1 MSNLSFKAIS
11 PVFGAVVEGFDVDNV
26 PASDGVLLND
36 ALDRFGVLVFPSL
49 ELAESQ
55 QLEMAKV
62 FGEPSKRS
70 RPSADRAE
78 RSPYADFMGLVTNVR
93 KDGVPIGS
101 LPDGEMWLHHD
112 GCFIDEPYRATI
124 LYAVEVTSV
133 GGETR
138 FVDMRAVF
146 RSLSEDLVSRI
157 KYLRGT
163 HSFDYRNIAA
173 RPSRGS
179 SSDITKSATHPSV
192 IMHPNSNEPALYL
205 NPLCTVRLDGE
216 GSNPSDNE
224 NLLDLLFEAIDQST
238 ATFSHRWTKGDL
250 VIWDNWSTCHARND
264 FPAGET
270 RMLRRNII
278 KGQTL
283 DAYFK

>member
-26 PASDGVLLND
+26 PASDGALLNE
-36 ALDRFGVLVFPSL
+36 ALDRFGVLVFPGL

-179 SSDITKSATHPSV
+179 SSDNTKSATHPSV

-224 NLLDLLFEAIDQST
+224 NLLDLLFEAIDQSM

>member
-11 PVFGAVVEGFDVDNV
+11 PVFGAVVEGFDVDDV
-26 PASDGVLLND
+26 SASDEPLLND
-36 ALDRFGVLVFPSL
+36 ALDRFGVLVFSGL

-62 FGEPSKRS
+62 FGEPSRRS
-70 RPSADRAE
+70 RPPANRAE

-93 KDGVPIGS
+93 KGGIPIGS

-146 RSLSEDLVSRI
+146 RSLPEDLVSRI

-163 HSFDYRNIAA
+163 HFFDYRNIAGRPFQ
-173 RPSRGS
+173 RPSRE
-179 SSDITKSATHPSV
+179 IAKSATHPSV
-192 IMHPNSNEPALYL
+192 IRHPNSQEPALYL
-205 NPLCTVRLDGE
+205 NPLCTVCLDGE
-216 GSNPSDNE
+216 GSDPSDNE
-224 NLLDLLFEAIDQST
+224 NLLDLLFDAIDQTT

>member
-1 MSNLSFKAIS
+1 MSNLSFKTIS
-11 PVFGAVVEGFDVDNV
+11 PVFGAVVEGFDVDDV
-26 PASDGVLLND
+26 PTSDEPLLNN
-36 ALDRFGVLVFPSL
+36 ALDRFGVLVFPGL

-62 FGEPSKRS
+62 FGEPSRRS
-70 RPSADRAE
+70 RPPANRAE
-78 RSPYADFMGLVTNVR
+78 RSSYADFMGLVTNVR

-138 FVDMRAVF
+138 FIDMRAVF
-146 RSLSEDLVSRI
+146 RSLPEDLVSRI

-163 HSFDYRNIAA
+163 HFFDYRNIAG
-173 RPSRGS
+173 RPFQGLSRE
-179 SSDITKSATHPSV
+179 IAMSATHPCV
-192 IMHPNSNEPALYL
+192 IRHPNSQEPALYL
-205 NPLCTVRLDGE
+205 NPLCTVCLDGE
-216 GSNPSDNE
+216 GSDPSDNE
-224 NLLDLLFEAIDQST
+224 NLLDLLFDAIDQTT

-270 RMLRRNII
+270 RMLRRNVI

>member
-1 MSNLSFKAIS
+1 MSNLRFKAIS
-11 PVFGAVVEGFDVDNV
+11 PVFGAVVEGFDVDDV
-26 PASDGVLLND
+26 SSSDGALLND
-36 ALDRFGVLVFPSL
+36 ALDRFGVLVFPGL

>member
-11 PVFGAVVEGFDVDNV
+11 PVFGAVVEGFDVDDV
-26 PASDGVLLND
+26 PATDEPLLND
-36 ALDRFGVLVFPSL
+36 ALDRFGVLVFPGL

-55 QLEMAKV
+55 QLEMAKI
-62 FGEPSKRS
+62 FGEPSRRS
-70 RPSADRAE
+70 RPPANRAE
-78 RSPYADFMGLVTNVR
+78 RSPHADFMGLVTNLR

-146 RSLSEDLVSRI
+146 RSLPEDLVSRI
-157 KYLRGT
+157 KHLRGT
-163 HSFDYRNIAA
+163 HSFDYRNIAG
-173 RPSRGS
+173 RPLQGPFSV
-179 SSDITKSATHPSV
+179 IAKSAKHPSV
-192 IMHPNSNEPALYL
+192 IRHPKSQEPALYL
-205 NPLCTVRLDGE
+205 NPLCTICLDGE
-216 GSNPSDNE
+216 GSGPSDNE
-224 NLLDLLFEAIDQST
+224 NLLDLLFDAIDQST

>member
-1 MSNLSFKAIS
+1 MSNLRFKAIS
-11 PVFGAVVEGFDVDNV
+11 PVFGAVVEGFDVDDV
-26 PASDGVLLND
+26 PASDRALLND
-36 ALDRFGVLVFPSL
+36 ALDRFGVLVFPGL

-55 QLEMAKV
+55 QLDMAKV
-62 FGEPSKRS
+62 FGEPSRRS

-173 RPSRGS
+173 RPSQGS
-179 SSDITKSATHPSV
+179 PSDITKSATHPSV
-192 IMHPNSNEPALYL
+192 IRHPNSREPALYL
-205 NPLCTVRLDGE
+205 NPLCTVCLDGE
-216 GSNPSDNE
+216 GLNPSDNE
-224 NLLDLLFEAIDQST
+224 NLLDLLFDAIDQST

>member
-1 MSNLSFKAIS
+1 MTSLSFKPIA
-11 PVFGAVVEGFDVDNV
+11 PEFGAVVEGYEADNV
-26 PASDGVLLND
+26 SPSDTALLNET
-36 ALDRFGVLVFPSL
+36 LDRFGVLVFPGLDLS
-49 ELAESQ
+49 EPQ
-55 QLEMAKV
+55 QLGMAKL

-70 RPSADRAE
+70 RPSSDRAE
-78 RSPYADFMGLVTNVR
+78 RSPYADYMGLVTNVR

-124 LYAVEVTSV
+124 LYALEVTSV

-146 RSLSEDLVSRI
+146 RSLPDVMVSRL
-157 KYLRGT
+157 KHLNGT
-163 HSFDYRNIAA
+163 HSFDYRNIAG
-173 RPSRGS
+173 RPIQNGS
-179 SSDITKSATHPSV
+179 NGLAKCATHPSV
-192 IMHPNSNEPALYL
+192 IRHPYSAEPALYL
-205 NPLCTVRLDGE
+205 NPLCTVGLEGDG
-216 GSNPSDNE
+216 SDFSANE
-224 NLLDLLFEAIDQST
+224 ELMDHLFSVIEQSG
-238 ATFSHRWTKGDL
+238 ATFSHRWTRGDL

-278 KGQTL
+278 KGQKL

>member
-26 PASDGVLLND
+26 LVSDGALLNE
-36 ALDRFGVLVFPSL
+36 ALDRFGVLVFPGL

-124 LYAVEVTSV
+124 LYALEVTSV

-157 KYLRGT
+157 KYLQGT

-224 NLLDLLFEAIDQST
+224 NLLDLLFEAIDQSM

>member
-1 MSNLSFKAIS
+1 MSLIGFRAIS
-11 PVFGAVVEGFDVDNV
+11 PVFGAIAEGFDVKDV
-26 PASDGVLLND
+26 PTSVKLALND
-36 ALDRFGVLVFPSL
+36 ALDRFGVLVFPNL
-49 ELAESQ
+49 ELTESQ

-78 RSPYADFMGLVTNVR
+78 QSPYADYMGLVTNVR
-93 KDGVPIGS
+93 RDGVPIGS

-124 LYAVEVTSV
+124 LYALEVTSV

-146 RSLSEDLVSRI
+146 RSLPEDLVGRISRL
-157 KYLRGT
+157 KGT
-163 HSFDYRNIAA
+163 HSFDYRNIAE
-173 RPSRGS
+173 RPIQGS
-179 SSDITKSATHPSV
+179 SNGLAKSATHPSV
-192 IMHPNSNEPALYL
+192 IRHPNSQEPALYL
-205 NPLCTVRLDGE
+205 NPLCTISLDGDE
-216 GSNPSDNE
+216 SDHSDNE
-224 NLLDLLFEAIDQST
+224 SLLGTLFDAIDQSV

>member
-11 PVFGAVVEGFDVDNV
+11 PVFGAVVEGFDVDDV
-26 PASDGVLLND
+26 SPSDGALLND
-36 ALDRFGVLVFPSL
+36 ALDRFGVLVFPGL

>member
-1 MSNLSFKAIS
+1 MSGIKFKAIS
-11 PVFGAVVEGFDVDNV
+11 PVFGAIVDDFDVDDV
-26 PASDGVLLND
+26 QASDKPVLND
-36 ALDRFGVLVFPSL
+36 ALDRFGVLVFPDL
-49 ELAESQ
+49 ELTESQ
-55 QLEMAKV
+55 QLELAKV

-70 RPSADRAE
+70 RPAADRVE
-78 RSPYADFMGLVTNVR
+78 RSRYADYMGLVTNVR

-124 LYAVEVTSV
+124 LYALEVTSV

-146 RSLSEDLVSRI
+146 RSLPEDLISRI
-157 KYLRGT
+157 KHLRGT
-163 HSFDYRNIAA
+163 HSFDYRNIAE
-173 RPSRGS
+173 RPTHATANGLA
-179 SSDITKSATHPSV
+179 KSAAHPSV
-192 IMHPNSNEPALYL
+192 IRHPNSQGPALYL
-205 NPLCTVRLDGE
+205 NPLCTIGLEGE

-224 NLLDLLFEAIDQST
+224 SLLDQLFDAIDQSE
-238 ATFSHRWTKGDL
+238 ATFSHRWAKGDL

-278 KGQTL
+278 KGQKL

>member
-1 MSNLSFKAIS
+1 MSSINFRAIS
-11 PVFGAVVEGFDVDNV
+11 PAFGAIVDGFHVDDVQ
-26 PASDGVLLND
+26 ASDKPVLNS
-36 ALDRFGVLVFPSL
+36 ALDRFGVLVFPDL
-49 ELAESQ
+49 NLTESQ
-55 QLEMAKV
+55 QLELAKV

-70 RPSADRAE
+70 RPAADRAE
-78 RSPYADFMGLVTNVR
+78 RSPYADYMGLVTNVR

-124 LYAVEVTSV
+124 LYALEVTSV

-146 RSLSEDLVSRI
+146 CSLPEDLISRI

-163 HSFDYRNIAA
+163 HSFDYRNIAG
-173 RPSRGS
+173 RPTQVTVNGLE
-179 SSDITKSATHPSV
+179 KSATHPSV
-192 IMHPNSNEPALYL
+192 IRHPNSREPALYV
-205 NPLCTVRLDGE
+205 NPLCTTGLEGD
-216 GSNPSDNE
+216 GSNLSDNE
-224 NLLDLLFEAIDQST
+224 RLLDLLFDAIDQSE
-238 ATFSHRWTKGDL
+238 ATFSHRWATGDL

-278 KGQTL
+278 KGQKL
-283 DAYFK
+283 DAFFN

>member
-11 PVFGAVVEGFDVDNV
+11 PVFGAVVEGFEVDNV
-26 PASDGVLLND
+26 PASDGALLND
-36 ALDRFGVLVFPSL
+36 ALDRFGVLVFPGL

-78 RSPYADFMGLVTNVR
+78 HSPYADFMGLVTNVR

-163 HSFDYRNIAA
+163 HTFDYRNIAA
-173 RPSRGS
+173 RPSQGS
-179 SSDITKSATHPSV
+179 PSDITKSATHPSV
-192 IMHPNSNEPALYL
+192 IRHPNSREPALYL
-205 NPLCTVRLDGE
+205 NPLCTVCLDGE
-216 GSNPSDNE
+216 GLNPSDNE
-224 NLLDLLFEAIDQST
+224 NLLDLLFDAIDQST
-238 ATFSHRWTKGDL
+238 ATFSHRWKKGDL

>member
-26 PASDGVLLND
+26 LVSDGALLNE
-36 ALDRFGVLVFPSL
+36 ALDRFGVLVFPGL

-157 KYLRGT
+157 KYLQGT

-224 NLLDLLFEAIDQST
+224 NLLDLLFEAIDQSM

>member
-1 MSNLSFKAIS
+1 MSDLSFKAIS
-11 PVFGAVVEGFDVDNV
+11 PVFGAVVEGFDVDDV
-26 PASDGVLLND
+26 PASDEALLND
-36 ALDRFGVLVFPSL
+36 ALDRFGVLVFPGL

-124 LYAVEVTSV
+124 LYAIEVTSV

-146 RSLSEDLVSRI
+146 RSLSEDLVTRI

>member
-1 MSNLSFKAIS
+1 MSRIKFKAIS
-11 PVFGAVVEGFDVDNV
+11 PVFGAIVEGFDVDAL
-26 PASDGVLLND
+26 PASDRLVLND
-36 ALDRFGVLVFPSL
+36 ALDSFGVLVFPDL
-49 ELAESQ
+49 ELNESQ
-55 QLEMAKV
+55 QLEMAKI

-70 RPSADRAE
+70 RPMADRAE
-78 RSPYADFMGLVTNVR
+78 SFPLADYMGLVTNVR

-124 LYAVEVTSV
+124 LYALEVTSV

-146 RSLSEDLVSRI
+146 RSLPEDLISRI
-157 KYLRGT
+157 KYLSGI
-163 HSFDYRNIAA
+163 HSFDYRNIAE
-173 RPSRGS
+173 RPTYG
-179 SSDITKSATHPSV
+179 TLNGLAKSATHPCV
-192 IMHPNSNEPALYL
+192 IRHPNSQGPALYL
-205 NPLCTVRLDGE
+205 NPLCTIRLAGD

-224 NLLDLLFEAIDQST
+224 SLLDLLFDAIGQSE
-238 ATFSHRWTKGDL
+238 ATFSHRWAKGDL

-278 KGQTL
+278 KGQKL

>member
-11 PVFGAVVEGFDVDNV
+11 PVFGAVVEGFDVDDV
-26 PASDGVLLND
+26 PASDELLLND
-36 ALDRFGVLVFPSL
+36 ALDRFGVLVFPGL

-62 FGEPSKRS
+62 FGEPSRRS
-70 RPSADRAE
+70 RPPADRAE

-112 GCFIDEPYRATI
+112 GCFLDEPYRATI

-173 RPSRGS
+173 RPSQGS
-179 SSDITKSATHPSV
+179 SSIITNSATHPSV
-192 IMHPNSNEPALYL
+192 IRHPNSNEPALYL
-205 NPLCTVRLDGE
+205 NPLCTVGLDGE
-216 GSNPSDNE
+216 GSNRSDNE
-224 NLLDLLFEAIDQST
+224 NLLELLFD
-238 ATFSHRWTKGDL
+238 
-250 VIWDNWSTCHARND
+250 
-264 FPAGET
+264 
-270 RMLRRNII
+270 
-278 KGQTL
+278 
-283 DAYFK
+283 

>member
-1 MSNLSFKAIS
+1 
-11 PVFGAVVEGFDVDNV
+11 
-26 PASDGVLLND
+26 
-36 ALDRFGVLVFPSL
+36 
-49 ELAESQ
+49 
-55 QLEMAKV
+55 
-62 FGEPSKRS
+62 
-70 RPSADRAE
+70 
-78 RSPYADFMGLVTNVR
+78 
-93 KDGVPIGS
+93 
-101 LPDGEMWLHHD
+101 
-112 GCFIDEPYRATI
+112 
-124 LYAVEVTSV
+124 
-133 GGETR
+133 
-138 FVDMRAVF
+138 MRAVF

-179 SSDITKSATHPSV
+179 SSDNTKSATHPSV

-264 FPAGET
+264 FPVGET

>member
-11 PVFGAVVEGFDVDNV
+11 PVFGAVVEGFDVDDV
-26 PASDGVLLND
+26 SPSDGALLND
-36 ALDRFGVLVFPSL
+36 ALDRFGVLVFPGL

-93 KDGVPIGS
+93 KDDVPIGS

-157 KYLRGT
+157 KYLSGT

>member
-1 MSNLSFKAIS
+1 MSCIKFRAIS
-11 PVFGAVVEGFDVDNV
+11 PAFGAIVDGFHVDDVQ
-26 PASDGVLLND
+26 ASDKPVLND
-36 ALDRFGVLVFPSL
+36 ALDRFGVLVFPDL
-49 ELAESQ
+49 DLTESQ
-55 QLEMAKV
+55 QLELAKV

-70 RPSADRAE
+70 RPAADRAE
-78 RSPYADFMGLVTNVR
+78 RSPYADYMGLVTNVR
-93 KDGVPIGS
+93 QDGVPIGS

-124 LYAVEVTSV
+124 LYALEVTSV

-146 RSLSEDLVSRI
+146 CSLPDDLISRI
-157 KYLRGT
+157 KHLRGT
-163 HSFDYRNIAA
+163 HSFDYRNIAE
-173 RPSRGS
+173 RPTQATVNGLA
-179 SSDITKSATHPSV
+179 KSATHPSV
-192 IMHPNSNEPALYL
+192 IRHPNSQRPALYL
-205 NPLCTVRLDGE
+205 NPLCTVGLEGD
-216 GSNPSDNE
+216 GSNLSDNKR
-224 NLLDLLFEAIDQST
+224 LLDLLFDAIDQSE
-238 ATFSHRWTKGDL
+238 ATFSHRWAKGDL

-278 KGQTL
+278 KGQKL

>member
-1 MSNLSFKAIS
+1 MSNLRFKAIS
-11 PVFGAVVEGFDVDNV
+11 PVFGAVVEGFEVDDV
-26 PASDGVLLND
+26 PASDEALLND
-36 ALDRFGVLVFPSL
+36 ALDRFGVLVFPGL

-192 IMHPNSNEPALYL
+192 IRHPNSHEPALYL

-216 GSNPSDNE
+216 GLNPSDNE
-224 NLLDLLFEAIDQST
+224 NLLDLLFDAIDQST
-238 ATFSHRWTKGDL
+238 ATFSHRWRKGDL

>member
-11 PVFGAVVEGFDVDNV
+11 PVFGAVVGGFDLDNV
-26 PASDGVLLND
+26 PASDEPLLND
-36 ALDRFGVLVFPSL
+36 ALDRFGVLVFPGL

-146 RSLSEDLVSRI
+146 RSLSEDLVSCI

>member
-11 PVFGAVVEGFDVDNV
+11 PVFGAVVGGFDLDNV
-26 PASDGVLLND
+26 PASDEPLLND
-36 ALDRFGVLVFPSL
+36 ALDRFGVLVFPGL

-55 QLEMAKV
+55 QLEMAKI
-62 FGEPSKRS
+62 FGEPSRRS
-70 RPSADRAE
+70 RPLANRAE
-78 RSPYADFMGLVTNVR
+78 RSPHADFIGLVTNLR
-93 KDGVPIGS
+93 KDGVPVGS

-138 FVDMRAVF
+138 FIDMRAVF
-146 RSLSEDLVSRI
+146 RSLPEDLVSRI

-163 HSFDYRNIAA
+163 HFFDYRNIAG
-173 RPSRGS
+173 RPFQGLSRE
-179 SSDITKSATHPSV
+179 IAMSATHPCV
-192 IMHPNSNEPALYL
+192 IRHPNSQEPALYL
-205 NPLCTVRLDGE
+205 NPLCTVCLDGE
-216 GSNPSDNE
+216 GSDPSDNE
-224 NLLDLLFEAIDQST
+224 NLLDLLFDAIDQTT

-270 RMLRRNII
+270 RMLRRNVI

>member
-1 MSNLSFKAIS
+1 MSLIGFKAIS
-11 PVFGAVVEGFDVDNV
+11 PVFGAIVEGFDVKDV
-26 PASDGVLLND
+26 PTSVKLALND
-36 ALDRFGVLVFPSL
+36 ALDRFGVLVFPNL
-49 ELAESQ
+49 ELSDSQ
-55 QLEMAKV
+55 QIELAKV

-78 RSPYADFMGLVTNVR
+78 QSPYADYMGLVTNVR
-93 KDGVPIGS
+93 RDGIPIGS

-224 NLLDLLFEAIDQST
+224 NLLDLLFDAIDRST

>member
-1 MSNLSFKAIS
+1 MNSLIFKPIAHG
-11 PVFGAVVEGFDVDNV
+11 FGAVVEGFDVDEV
-26 PASDGVLLND
+26 PTSVKSALNE
-36 ALDRFGVLVFPSL
+36 ALDRFGVLVFPGL
-49 ELAESQ
+49 ELTEPQ
-55 QLEMAKV
+55 QLGMAKL

-70 RPSADRAE
+70 RPSSDRAE
-78 RSPYADFMGLVTNVR
+78 RSPYADYMGLVTNVR

-124 LYAVEVTSV
+124 LYALEVTSV

-146 RSLSEDLVSRI
+146 RSLPEDLLRRI
-157 KYLRGT
+157 RRLRGT
-163 HSFDYRNIAA
+163 HSFDYRNIAE
-173 RPSRGS
+173 RPAPGS
-179 SSDITKSATHPSV
+179 SNGLAKRATHPSV
-192 IMHPNSNEPALYL
+192 IRHPNSQEPALYL
-205 NPLCTVRLDGE
+205 NPLCTIGLDGD
-216 GSNPSDNE
+216 GSNFADNE
-224 NLLDLLFEAIDQST
+224 SLLDILFDTIDKSL
-238 ATFSHRWTKGDL
+238 ATFSHRWTRGDL

-278 KGQTL
+278 KGQKL

>member
-1 MSNLSFKAIS
+1 MSSIKFNVIS
-11 PVFGAVVEGFDVDNV
+11 PGFGAIVEGFDVDDL
-26 PASDGVLLND
+26 PASDKLVLND
-36 ALDRFGVLVFPSL
+36 ALDSFGVLVFPDL
-49 ELAESQ
+49 ELNESQ
-55 QLEMAKV
+55 QLEMAKI

-70 RPSADRAE
+70 RPMADRAE
-78 RSPYADFMGLVTNVR
+78 SFPLADYMGLVTNVR

-124 LYAVEVTSV
+124 LYALEVTSV

-146 RSLSEDLVSRI
+146 RSLPEDLISRI
-157 KYLRGT
+157 KYLSGI
-163 HSFDYRNIAA
+163 HSFDYRNIAE
-173 RPSRGS
+173 RPTYG
-179 SSDITKSATHPSV
+179 TLNGLAKSATHPCV
-192 IMHPNSNEPALYL
+192 IRHPNSQGPALYL
-205 NPLCTVRLDGE
+205 NPLCTIRLEGD
-216 GSNPSDNE
+216 GSNLSDNE
-224 NLLDLLFEAIDQST
+224 SLLDLLFDAIGQSE
-238 ATFSHRWTKGDL
+238 ATFSHRWAKGDL

-278 KGQTL
+278 KGQKL

>member
-11 PVFGAVVEGFDVDNV
+11 PVFGAVVEGFEVDNV
-26 PASDGVLLND
+26 PASDGALLND
-36 ALDRFGVLVFPSL
+36 ALDRFGVLVFPGL

-62 FGEPSKRS
+62 FGEPSRRS

-157 KYLRGT
+157 KYLQGT

-173 RPSRGS
+173 RPSQGS

-224 NLLDLLFEAIDQST
+224 NLLDLLFDAIDQST

>member
-11 PVFGAVVEGFDVDNV
+11 PVFGAVVEGFEVDNV
-26 PASDGVLLND
+26 PASDGALLND
-36 ALDRFGVLVFPSL
+36 ALDRFGVLVFPGL

-78 RSPYADFMGLVTNVR
+78 HSPYADFMGLVTNVR

-163 HSFDYRNIAA
+163 HTFDYRNIAA
-173 RPSRGS
+173 RPSQGS
-179 SSDITKSATHPSV
+179 PSDITKSATHPSV
-192 IMHPNSNEPALYL
+192 IRHPNSREPALYL
-205 NPLCTVRLDGE
+205 NPLCTVCLDGE
-216 GSNPSDNE
+216 GLNPSDNE
-224 NLLDLLFEAIDQST
+224 NLLDLLFDAIDQST

>member
-11 PVFGAVVEGFDVDNV
+11 PVFGAVVEGFDEDNV
-26 PASDGVLLND
+26 PASDGALLND
-36 ALDRFGVLVFPSL
+36 ALDRFGVLVFPGL

-78 RSPYADFMGLVTNVR
+78 SSPYADFMGLVTNVR

-157 KYLRGT
+157 KYLQGT

-192 IMHPNSNEPALYL
+192 IRHPNSREPALYL
-205 NPLCTVRLDGE
+205 NPLCTVCLDGE
-216 GSNPSDNE
+216 GLNPSDNE
-224 NLLDLLFEAIDQST
+224 NLLDLLFDAIDQST
-238 ATFSHRWTKGDL
+238 ATFSHRWKKGDL

>member
-11 PVFGAVVEGFDVDNV
+11 PVFGAVVEGFDAANV
-26 PASDGVLLND
+26 LASDKSVLND
-36 ALDRFGVLVFPSL
+36 SLDRFGVLVFPGL
-49 ELAESQ
+49 ELDESR
-55 QLEMAKV
+55 QLDVAKV

-70 RPSADRAE
+70 RPLADRAE
-78 RSPYADFMGLVTNVR
+78 RSPYSDYMGLVTNVR
-93 KDGVPIGS
+93 KDGIAIGS

-112 GCFIDEPYRATI
+112 GCFVEEPYRSTI
-124 LYAVEVTSV
+124 LYAIEVTSV

-146 RSLSEDLVSRI
+146 RALPESILNRLKSLNGR
-157 KYLRGT
+157 
-163 HSFDYRNIAA
+163 HSFDYRNIAT
-173 RPSRGS
+173 RPTAESPNGP
-179 SSDITKSATHPSV
+179 TKSAIHPSV
-192 IMHPNSNEPALYL
+192 IRHPNSLEPALYV
-205 NPLCTVRLDGE
+205 NPLCTIALEGDGLGKDHAGSLLDG
-216 GSNPSDNE
+216 
-224 NLLDLLFEAIDQST
+224 LFDAMAQSE

-278 KGQTL
+278 KGQKL

>member
-1 MSNLSFKAIS
+1 MSNLSFKTIS
-11 PVFGAVVEGFDVDNV
+11 PVFGAVVEGFDVDDV
-26 PASDGVLLND
+26 PASDEPLLND
-36 ALDRFGVLVFPSL
+36 ALDRFGVLVFSGL

-55 QLEMAKV
+55 QLEIAKV
-62 FGEPSKRS
+62 FGEPSRRS
-70 RPSADRAE
+70 RPPANRAE

-93 KDGVPIGS
+93 KGGVPIGS

-146 RSLSEDLVSRI
+146 RSLPEDLVSRI
-157 KYLRGT
+157 KHLRGT
-163 HSFDYRNIAA
+163 HFFDYRNIAG
-173 RPSRGS
+173 RPFEGP
-179 SSDITKSATHPSV
+179 SSDIAKIATHPSV
-192 IMHPNSNEPALYL
+192 IRHPNSQEPALYI
-205 NPLCTVRLDGE
+205 NPLCTVCLDGE
-216 GSNPSDNE
+216 ESAPSDNE
-224 NLLDLLFEAIDQST
+224 NLLDLLFDAIDQST

>member
-1 MSNLSFKAIS
+1 MSSLSFKAIS
-11 PVFGAVVEGFDVDNV
+11 PVFGAVVEGFDVNDV
-26 PASDGVLLND
+26 PASDKPLLND
-36 ALDRFGVLVFPSL
+36 ALDRFGVLVFPGL

-62 FGEPSKRS
+62 FGEPSRRS
-70 RPSADRAE
+70 RPPANRAE

-93 KDGVPIGS
+93 KDGIPIGS

-124 LYAVEVTSV
+124 LYAVEVTSA

-146 RSLSEDLVSRI
+146 RSLPEDLVSHI

-163 HSFDYRNIAA
+163 HSFDYRNIAG
-173 RPSRGS
+173 RPFQGPS
-179 SSDITKSATHPSV
+179 SEIAKSATHPSV
-192 IMHPNSNEPALYL
+192 IRHPNSQEPALYL
-205 NPLCTVRLDGE
+205 NPLCTVCLDGE
-216 GSNPSDNE
+216 GSDPSDNE
-224 NLLDLLFEAIDQST
+224 NLLDLLFDAIDQTT